1 MTPRSTLG
9 FGRLPIRVAGTTTV
23 LVAIMYV
30 VVAGIVVAIVRQNLI
45 GTIDGRLLS
54 AVSAIQ
60 AQGGTPQQLAG
71 GTPEDPDA
79 DRDGRR
85 FGAPLLVWVVG
96 TDGTIASSDATAEL
110 PASDRRV
117 AAPTDARVSGT
128 DLRIAGGPIGSG
140 WVAVGQTTADVARAT
155 QIVLLAEAVIAPVL
169 LLTVFFGSWAI
180 GRRVA
185 APIERA
191 RRRQLDFTADASH
204 ELRTPLTVI
213 EAETSLALGSAREP
227 NADQQALERIS
238 DETHHLGRLVSDL
251 LWLARFDAA
260 PPAPDAAPV
269 DIGTLAMTTAERF
282 RAISEGRGL
291 RLVTRVIGTSSPVIT
306 APAEWLGRLVSVLL
320 DNAVKYS
327 NPDGTVSVEVSTEAG
342 RVRLAVQDTG
352 PGIPASDRDRIFDR
366 FHRATD
372 EPGGAGLGLAIADAI
387 VRGTGG
393 RWEIGDAPGG
403 GARMAASW
411 TRTGGGAYAARSL
424 EQSVELGGDQDA
436 AV

>member
-1 MTPRSTLG
+1 VTPRSTPR
-9 FGRLPIRVAGTTTV
+9 FGRLPIRVAATTTV
-23 LVAIMYV
+23 LVAILYV
-30 VVAGIVVAIVRQNLI
+30 VVAGIVIAIVRQNLI
-45 GTIDGRLLS
+45 GAIDGRLLS
-54 AVSAIQ
+54 AVASIQ
-60 AQGGTPQQLAG
+60 AQGGTPQQLVGA
-71 GTPEDPDA
+71 TPEDPDA

-85 FGAPLLVWVVG
+85 FGAPLLIWVIG
-96 TDGTIASSDATAEL
+96 ADGSIANSDPTAKL
-110 PASDRRV
+110 PASNQRV
-117 AAPTDARVSGT
+117 AVPTDVRVSGT

-140 WVAVGQTTADVARAT
+140 WLAVGQTTADVTRVT

-213 EAETSLALGSAREP
+213 EAETSLALSSAREP
-227 NADQQALERIS
+227 AGDQQAFERIN
-238 DETHHLGRLVSDL
+238 DETHHLGRLVRDL

-260 PPAPDAAPV
+260 PPAPEVAPV
-269 DIGTLAMTTAERF
+269 DVGTLATTTAERF
-282 RAISEGRGL
+282 RAIAEGRGL
-291 RLVTRVIGTSSPVIT
+291 RLVTRVTGTSSPVIN
-306 APAEWLGRLVSVLL
+306 APAEWLGRLVSVLI

-327 NPDGTVSVEVSTEAG
+327 SPGGAVSVEVSTDAG
-342 RVRLAVQDTG
+342 RVRLAVEDTG
-352 PGIPASDRDRIFDR
+352 PGIPASERDRIFDR

-411 TRTGGGAYAARSL
+411 TRTADGTYAARSL
-424 EQSVELGGDQDA
+424 EQSVEMGGDQDA
-436 AV
+436 VV

>member
-1 MTPRSTLG
+1 M
-9 FGRLPIRVAGTTTV
+9 
-23 LVAIMYV
+23 
-30 VVAGIVVAIVRQNLI
+30 
-45 GTIDGRLLS
+45 
-54 AVSAIQ
+54 
-60 AQGGTPQQLAG
+60 
-71 GTPEDPDA
+71 
-79 DRDGRR
+79 
-85 FGAPLLVWVVG
+85 
-96 TDGTIASSDATAEL
+96 
-110 PASDRRV
+110 
-117 AAPTDARVSGT
+117 
-128 DLRIAGGPIGSG
+128 
-140 WVAVGQTTADVARAT
+140 T
-155 QIVLLAEAVIAPVL
+155 QIVLLAETVIAPVL

-213 EAETSLALGSAREP
+213 EAETSLALSSAREP
-227 NADQQALERIS
+227 GADQQALERIN
-238 DETHHLGRLVSDL
+238 DETQHLGRLVRDL

-260 PPAPDAAPV
+260 PPAPGVAPV
-269 DIGTLAMTTAERF
+269 DIGTLATTTAERF
-282 RAISEGRGL
+282 RAISEQRGL
-291 RLVTRVIGTSSPVIT
+291 RLVTRVTGTSSPVIT
-306 APAEWLGRLVSVLL
+306 APAEWLARLVSVLI

-327 NPDGTVSVEVSTEAG
+327 SSGGTVSVEVSTDAG
-342 RVRLAVQDTG
+342 RVRLAVEDTG
-352 PGIPASDRDRIFDR
+352 PGIPASERDRIFDR

-411 TRTGGGAYAARSL
+411 TRTSGGIYAARSL